1 MTLAMT
7 NLQNGGR
14 RGRSSKAQR
23 KSQRRGQKKGGMAG
37 IVTTANAVPA
47 SLLLLNQYLKARKSR
62 KAGKKSAK
70 KTAKRSRRPSRS
82 SRK

>member
-23 KSQRRGQKKGGMAG
+23 KSQRNSQRRGQKK
-37 IVTTANAVPA
+37 
-47 SLLLLNQYLKARKSR
+47 
-62 KAGKKSAK
+62 
-70 KTAKRSRRPSRS
+70 
-82 SRK
+82 

>member
-37 IVTTANAVPA
+37 IITTANAVPA
-47 SLLLLNQYLKARKSR
+47 SLLLLNQ
-62 KAGKKSAK
+62 
-70 KTAKRSRRPSRS
+70 
-82 SRK
+82 